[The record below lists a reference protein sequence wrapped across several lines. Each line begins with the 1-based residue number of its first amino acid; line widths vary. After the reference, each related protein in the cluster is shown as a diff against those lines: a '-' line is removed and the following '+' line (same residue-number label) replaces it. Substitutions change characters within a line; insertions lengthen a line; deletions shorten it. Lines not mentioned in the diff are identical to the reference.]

1 MKTYFT
7 ELFNFYKNPK
17 DVRIKNYT
25 LIKNIIYILYTFLA
39 DLSLTLIF
47 FPFLYLLSKNNLIPE
62 DFERINYTDNTL
74 LKSLMVIAVFVPLL
88 EEIIFRFPIRYNKL
102 YSYFISAKVWD
113 FLFKILVYIIP
124 LLFGFVHLSNFGD
137 LTLPLILMSPV
148 LIGSQIIGGYLYTF
162 LRVKFNF
169 VSAVVTHML
178 WNLVLSLGVIFLLS
192 VEKPYQQND
201 QNLSIE
207 IKQFEYNNLDSQNLI
222 IDAIGTKVF
231 KVEAK
236 QYSLNHLVDTIAN
249 EQRKKTDIIVD
260 LKLTSKKGITKEKFV
275 EIIENFDKSSH

>member
-1 MKTYFT
+1 MKTYFI

-25 LIKNIIYILYTFLA
+25 LIKNIKYILYTFLA

-102 YSYFISAKVWD
+102 YRYFISAKVWD

-169 VSAVVTHML
+169 ASAVVTHML

-192 VEKPYQQND
+192 VEKPFQQND
-201 QNLSIE
+201 QDLSIE
-207 IKQFEYNNLDSQNLI
+207 IKQFEYNNLESQNLM
-222 IDAIGTKVF
+222 IDSIGSKIF

-236 QYSLNHLVDTIAN
+236 QYSLNHVVDTIAN
-249 EQRKKTDIIVD
+249 EQRVKTDVIVD

-275 EIIENFDKSSH
+275 EIIEDFDKSSH

>member
-1 MKTYFT
+1 MKTYFI

-25 LIKNIIYILYTFLA
+25 LIKNIKYILYTFLA

-102 YSYFISAKVWD
+102 YRYFISAKLWD

-169 VSAVVTHML
+169 ASAVVTHML

-192 VEKPYQQND
+192 VEKPFQQND
-201 QNLSIE
+201 QDLSIE
-207 IKQFEYNNLDSQNLI
+207 IKQFEYNNLESQNLT
-222 IDAIGTKVF
+222 IDSIGSKIF

-236 QYSLNHLVDTIAN
+236 QYSLNHVVDTIAN
-249 EQRKKTDIIVD
+249 EQRRKTDVIVD
-260 LKLTSKKGITKEKFV
+260 LKLTSKKGITKENFV
-275 EIIENFDKSSH
+275 EIIEDFDKSSH

>member
-1 MKTYFT
+1 MKTYFI

-25 LIKNIIYILYTFLA
+25 LIKNIKYILYTFLA

-102 YSYFISAKVWD
+102 YRYFISAKVWD

-148 LIGSQIIGGYLYTF
+148 LVGSQIIGGYLYTF

-192 VEKPYQQND
+192 VEKPFQQND
-201 QNLSIE
+201 QDLSIE
-207 IKQFEYNNLDSQNLI
+207 IKQFEYNNLESQNLT
-222 IDAIGTKVF
+222 IDSIGSKIF

-236 QYSLNHLVDTIAN
+236 QYSLNHMVDTIAN
-249 EQRKKTDIIVD
+249 EQRRKTDVIVD
-260 LKLTSKKGITKEKFV
+260 LKLTSKKGITKENFV
-275 EIIENFDKSSH
+275 EIIEDFDKSSH

>member
-1 MKTYFT
+1 MKTYFI

-25 LIKNIIYILYTFLA
+25 LIKNIKYILYTFLA

-88 EEIIFRFPIRYNKL
+88 EEIIFRFPIRDNKL
-102 YSYFISAKVWD
+102 YRYFISAKVWD

-169 VSAVVTHML
+169 ASAVVTHML

-192 VEKPYQQND
+192 VEKPFQQND
-201 QNLSIE
+201 QDLSIE
-207 IKQFEYNNLDSQNLI
+207 IKQFEYNNLESQNLT
-222 IDAIGTKVF
+222 IDSIGSKIF

-236 QYSLNHLVDTIAN
+236 QYSLNHVVDTIAN
-249 EQRKKTDIIVD
+249 EQRRKTDVIVD
-260 LKLTSKKGITKEKFV
+260 LKLTSKKGITKENFV
-275 EIIENFDKSSH
+275 EIIEDFDKSSH

>member
-1 MKTYFT
+1 MKTYFI

-25 LIKNIIYILYTFLA
+25 LIKNIKYILYTFLA

-102 YSYFISAKVWD
+102 YRYFISAKVWD

-192 VEKPYQQND
+192 VEKPFQQND
-201 QNLSIE
+201 QDLSIE
-207 IKQFEYNNLDSQNLI
+207 IKQFEYYNLESQNLT
-222 IDAIGTKVF
+222 IDSIGSKIF

-236 QYSLNHLVDTIAN
+236 QYSLNHVVDTIAN
-249 EQRKKTDIIVD
+249 EQRRKTDVIVD
-260 LKLTSKKGITKEKFV
+260 LKLTSKKGITKENFV
-275 EIIENFDKSSH
+275 EIIEDFDKSSH

>member
-1 MKTYFT
+1 MKTYFI

-17 DVRIKNYT
+17 DLRIKNYT
-25 LIKNIIYILYTFLA
+25 LIKNIKYILYTFLA

-88 EEIIFRFPIRYNKL
+88 EEIIFRFPIRDNKL
-102 YSYFISAKVWD
+102 YRYFISAKVWD

-192 VEKPYQQND
+192 VEKPFQQND
-201 QNLSIE
+201 QDLSIE
-207 IKQFEYNNLDSQNLI
+207 IKQFEYNNLESQNLT
-222 IDAIGTKVF
+222 IDSIGSKIF

-236 QYSLNHLVDTIAN
+236 QYSLNHVVDTIAN
-249 EQRKKTDIIVD
+249 EQRRKTDVIVD
-260 LKLTSKKGITKEKFV
+260 LKLTSKKGITKENFV
-275 EIIENFDKSSH
+275 EIIEDFDKSSH

>member
-1 MKTYFT
+1 MKTYFI

-17 DVRIKNYT
+17 DLRIKNYT
-25 LIKNIIYILYTFLA
+25 LIKNIKYILYTFLA

-102 YSYFISAKVWD
+102 YRYFISAKVWD

-192 VEKPYQQND
+192 VEKPFQQND
-201 QNLSIE
+201 QDLSIE
-207 IKQFEYNNLDSQNLI
+207 IKQFEYNNLESQNLT
-222 IDAIGTKVF
+222 IDSIGSKIF

-236 QYSLNHLVDTIAN
+236 QYSLNHVVDTIAN
-249 EQRKKTDIIVD
+249 EQRRKTDVIVD
-260 LKLTSKKGITKEKFV
+260 LKLTSKKGITKENFV
-275 EIIENFDKSSH
+275 EIIEDFDKSSH

>member
-1 MKTYFT
+1 MKTYFI

-25 LIKNIIYILYTFLA
+25 LIKNIKYILYTFLA

-102 YSYFISAKVWD
+102 YRYFISAKVWD

-178 WNLVLSLGVIFLLS
+178 WNLVLSLGVIFY
-192 VEKPYQQND
+192 YQ
-201 QNLSIE
+201 
-207 IKQFEYNNLDSQNLI
+207 
-222 IDAIGTKVF
+222 
-231 KVEAK
+231 
-236 QYSLNHLVDTIAN
+236 
-249 EQRKKTDIIVD
+249 
-260 LKLTSKKGITKEKFV
+260 
-275 EIIENFDKSSH
+275 

>member
-1 MKTYFT
+1 MKTYFI

-25 LIKNIIYILYTFLA
+25 LIKNIKYILYTFLA

-102 YSYFISAKVWD
+102 YRYFISAKVWD

-192 VEKPYQQND
+192 VEKPFQQND
-201 QNLSIE
+201 QDLSIE
-207 IKQFEYNNLDSQNLI
+207 IKQFEYNNLESQNLT
-222 IDAIGTKVF
+222 IDSIGSKIF

-236 QYSLNHLVDTIAN
+236 QYSLNHVVDTIAN
-249 EQRKKTDIIVD
+249 EQRRKTDVIVD
-260 LKLTSKKGITKEKFV
+260 LKLTSKKGITKENFV
-275 EIIENFDKSSH
+275 EIIEDFDKSSH

>member
-1 MKTYFT
+1 MKTYFI

-25 LIKNIIYILYTFLA
+25 LIKNIKYILYTFLA

-102 YSYFISAKVWD
+102 YRYFISAKVWD

-148 LIGSQIIGGYLYTF
+148 LVGSQIIGGYLYTF

-192 VEKPYQQND
+192 VEKPFQQND
-201 QNLSIE
+201 QDLSIE
-207 IKQFEYNNLDSQNLI
+207 IKQFEYNNLESQNLT
-222 IDAIGTKVF
+222 IDSIGSKIF

-236 QYSLNHLVDTIAN
+236 QYSLNHVVDTIAN
-249 EQRKKTDIIVD
+249 EQRRKTDVIVD
-260 LKLTSKKGITKEKFV
+260 LKLTSKKGITKENFV
-275 EIIENFDKSSH
+275 EIIEDFDKSSH

>member
-1 MKTYFT
+1 MKTYFI

-25 LIKNIIYILYTFLA
+25 LIKNIKYILYTFLA

-102 YSYFISAKVWD
+102 YRYFISAKVWD

-137 LTLPLILMSPV
+137 ITLPLILMSPV

-169 VSAVVTHML
+169 ASAVVTHML

-192 VEKPYQQND
+192 VEKPFQQND
-201 QNLSIE
+201 QDLSIE
-207 IKQFEYNNLDSQNLI
+207 IKQFEYNNLESQNLT
-222 IDAIGTKVF
+222 IDSIGSKIF

-236 QYSLNHLVDTIAN
+236 QYSLNHVVDTIAN
-249 EQRKKTDIIVD
+249 EQRRKTDVIVD
-260 LKLTSKKGITKEKFV
+260 LKLTSKKGITKENFV
-275 EIIENFDKSSH
+275 EIIEDFDKSSH

>member
-1 MKTYFT
+1 
-7 ELFNFYKNPK
+7 
-17 DVRIKNYT
+17 
-25 LIKNIIYILYTFLA
+25 
-39 DLSLTLIF
+39 
-47 FPFLYLLSKNNLIPE
+47 
-62 DFERINYTDNTL
+62 
-74 LKSLMVIAVFVPLL
+74 
-88 EEIIFRFPIRYNKL
+88 
-102 YSYFISAKVWD
+102 
-113 FLFKILVYIIP
+113 
-124 LLFGFVHLSNFGD
+124 
-137 LTLPLILMSPV
+137 
-148 LIGSQIIGGYLYTF
+148 SQIIGGYLYTF

-169 VSAVVTHML
+169 ASTVVTHML

>member
-1 MKTYFT
+1 MKTYFI

-17 DVRIKNYT
+17 DLRIKNYT
-25 LIKNIIYILYTFLA
+25 LIKNIKYILYTFLA

-88 EEIIFRFPIRYNKL
+88 EEIIFRFPIRDNKL
-102 YSYFISAKVWD
+102 YRYFISAKVWD

-169 VSAVVTHML
+169 ASAVVTHML

-192 VEKPYQQND
+192 VEKPFQQND
-201 QNLSIE
+201 QDLSIE
-207 IKQFEYNNLDSQNLI
+207 IKQFEYNNLESQNLT
-222 IDAIGTKVF
+222 IDSIGSKIF

-236 QYSLNHLVDTIAN
+236 QYSLNHVVDTIAN
-249 EQRKKTDIIVD
+249 EQRRKTDVIVD
-260 LKLTSKKGITKEKFV
+260 LKLTSKKGITKENFV
-275 EIIENFDKSSH
+275 EIIEDFDK

>member
-1 MKTYFT
+1 MKTYFI
-7 ELFNFYKNPK
+7 ELFSFYKNPK

-25 LIKNIIYILYTFLA
+25 LIKNIKYILYTFLA

-102 YSYFISAKVWD
+102 YRYFISAKVWD

-192 VEKPYQQND
+192 VEKPFQQND
-201 QNLSIE
+201 QDLSIE
-207 IKQFEYNNLDSQNLI
+207 IKQFEYNNLESQNLT
-222 IDAIGTKVF
+222 IDSIGSKIF

-236 QYSLNHLVDTIAN
+236 QYSLNHVVDTIAN
-249 EQRKKTDIIVD
+249 EQRRKTDVIVD
-260 LKLTSKKGITKEKFV
+260 LKLTSKKGITKENFV
-275 EIIENFDKSSH
+275 EIIEDFDKSSH

>member
-1 MKTYFT
+1 MKTYFI
-7 ELFNFYKNPK
+7 ELFSFYRNPK

-25 LIKNIIYILYTFLA
+25 LIKNIKYILYTFLA

-102 YSYFISAKVWD
+102 YRYFISAKVWD

-192 VEKPYQQND
+192 VEKPFQQND
-201 QNLSIE
+201 QDLSIE
-207 IKQFEYNNLDSQNLI
+207 IKQFEYNNLESQNLT
-222 IDAIGTKVF
+222 IDSIGSKIF

-236 QYSLNHLVDTIAN
+236 QYSLNHVVDTIAN
-249 EQRKKTDIIVD
+249 EQRRKTDVIVD
-260 LKLTSKKGITKEKFV
+260 LKLTSKKGITKENFV
-275 EIIENFDKSSH
+275 EIIEDFDKSSH

>member
-1 MKTYFT
+1 MKTYFI

-25 LIKNIIYILYTFLA
+25 LIKNIKYILYTFLA

-102 YSYFISAKVWD
+102 YRYFISAKVWD

-137 LTLPLILMSPV
+137 LM
-148 LIGSQIIGGYLYTF
+148 
-162 LRVKFNF
+162 
-169 VSAVVTHML
+169 
-178 WNLVLSLGVIFLLS
+178 
-192 VEKPYQQND
+192 
-201 QNLSIE
+201 
-207 IKQFEYNNLDSQNLI
+207 
-222 IDAIGTKVF
+222 
-231 KVEAK
+231 
-236 QYSLNHLVDTIAN
+236 
-249 EQRKKTDIIVD
+249 
-260 LKLTSKKGITKEKFV
+260 
-275 EIIENFDKSSH
+275 

>member
-1 MKTYFT
+1 MKTYFI

-25 LIKNIIYILYTFLA
+25 LIKNIKYILYTFLA

-102 YSYFISAKVWD
+102 YRYFISAKVWD

-169 VSAVVTHML
+169 ASAVVTHML

-192 VEKPYQQND
+192 VEKPFQQND
-201 QNLSIE
+201 QDLSIE
-207 IKQFEYNNLDSQNLI
+207 IKQFEYNNLESQNLM
-222 IDAIGTKVF
+222 IDSIGSKIF

-249 EQRKKTDIIVD
+249 EQRRKTDIIVD
-260 LKLTSKKGITKEKFV
+260 LKLTSKKGITKEKFI
-275 EIIENFDKSSH
+275 EIIEDFDKSSH

>member
-1 MKTYFT
+1 MKTYFI

-17 DVRIKNYT
+17 DVRITNYT
-25 LIKNIIYILYTFLA
+25 LIKNIKYILYTFLG

-62 DFERINYTDNTL
+62 DIERINYADNTL
-74 LKSLMVIAVFVPLL
+74 LKSLMVIAVFVPIL
-88 EEIIFRFPIRYNKL
+88 EEVIFRLPIRYNKL
-102 YSYFISAKVWD
+102 YRYFISAKVWAV
-113 FLFKILVYIIP
+113 LFKILVYLIP

-137 LTLPLILMSPV
+137 LTIPLILMSPV

-169 VSAVVTHML
+169 ASAVVTHML

-192 VEKPYQQND
+192 VEKPFQQND

>member
-1 MKTYFT
+1 MKTYFI

-25 LIKNIIYILYTFLA
+25 LIKNIKYILYTFLA

-102 YSYFISAKVWD
+102 YRYFISAKVWD

-169 VSAVVTHML
+169 ASAVVTHML

-192 VEKPYQQND
+192 VEKPFQQND
-201 QNLSIE
+201 QDLSIE
-207 IKQFEYNNLDSQNLI
+207 IKQFEYNNLESQNLT
-222 IDAIGTKVF
+222 IDSIGSKIF

-236 QYSLNHLVDTIAN
+236 QYSLNHVVDTIAN
-249 EQRKKTDIIVD
+249 EQRRKTDVIVD
-260 LKLTSKKGITKEKFV
+260 LKLTSKKGITKENFV
-275 EIIENFDKSSH
+275 EIIEDFDKSSH

>member
-1 MKTYFT
+1 MKTYFI

-17 DVRIKNYT
+17 DLRIKNYT
-25 LIKNIIYILYTFLA
+25 LIKNIKYILYTFLA

-102 YSYFISAKVWD
+102 YRYFISAKVWD

-169 VSAVVTHML
+169 ASAVVTHML

-192 VEKPYQQND
+192 VEKPFQQND
-201 QNLSIE
+201 QDLSIE
-207 IKQFEYNNLDSQNLI
+207 IKQFEYNNLESQNLT
-222 IDAIGTKVF
+222 IDSIGSKIF

-236 QYSLNHLVDTIAN
+236 QYSLNHVVDTIAN
-249 EQRKKTDIIVD
+249 EQRRKTDVIVD
-260 LKLTSKKGITKEKFV
+260 LKLTSKKGITKENFV
-275 EIIENFDKSSH
+275 EIIEDFDKSSH

>member
-1 MKTYFT
+1 MKTYFI

-25 LIKNIIYILYTFLA
+25 LIKNIKYILYTFLA

-102 YSYFISAKVWD
+102 YRYFISAKVWD

>member
-1 MKTYFT
+1 MKTYFI

-25 LIKNIIYILYTFLA
+25 LIKNLKYILYTFLA

-74 LKSLMVIAVFVPLL
+74 LKSLMVIAIFVPLL

-102 YSYFISAKVWD
+102 YRYFISAKVWD

-192 VEKPYQQND
+192 VEKPFQQND
-201 QNLSIE
+201 QDLSIE
-207 IKQFEYNNLDSQNLI
+207 IKQFEYNNLESQNLT
-222 IDAIGTKVF
+222 IDSIGSKIF

-236 QYSLNHLVDTIAN
+236 QYSLNHVVDTIAN
-249 EQRKKTDIIVD
+249 EQRRKTDVIVD
-260 LKLTSKKGITKEKFV
+260 LKLTSKKGITKENFV
-275 EIIENFDKSSH
+275 EIIEDFDKSSH

>member
-1 MKTYFT
+1 MKTYFI

-17 DVRIKNYT
+17 DLRIKNYT
-25 LIKNIIYILYTFLA
+25 LIKNIKYILYTFLA

-88 EEIIFRFPIRYNKL
+88 EEIIFRFPIRDNKL
-102 YSYFISAKVWD
+102 YRYFISAKVWD

-169 VSAVVTHML
+169 ASAVVTHML

-192 VEKPYQQND
+192 VEKPFQQND
-201 QNLSIE
+201 QDLSIE
-207 IKQFEYNNLDSQNLI
+207 IKQFEYNNLESQNLT
-222 IDAIGTKVF
+222 IDSIGSKIF

-236 QYSLNHLVDTIAN
+236 QYSLNHVVDTIAN
-249 EQRKKTDIIVD
+249 EQRRKTDVIVD
-260 LKLTSKKGITKEKFV
+260 LKLTSKKGITKENFV
-275 EIIENFDKSSH
+275 EIIEDFDKSSH

>member
-1 MKTYFT
+1 MKTYFI

-25 LIKNIIYILYTFLA
+25 LIKNLKYILYTFLA

-102 YSYFISAKVWD
+102 YRYFISAKVWD

-192 VEKPYQQND
+192 VEKPFQQND
-201 QNLSIE
+201 QDLSIE
-207 IKQFEYNNLDSQNLI
+207 IKQFEYNNLESQNLT
-222 IDAIGTKVF
+222 IDSIGSKIF

-236 QYSLNHLVDTIAN
+236 QYSLNHVVDTIAN
-249 EQRKKTDIIVD
+249 EQRRKTDVIVD
-260 LKLTSKKGITKEKFV
+260 LKLTSKKGITKENFV
-275 EIIENFDKSSH
+275 EIIEDFDKSSH